1 MSRRLA
7 VNLRACVCLAMC
19 AVAWPAQAYFD
30 HFLNNTIVGRLSRP
44 QTEKLAAI
52 YRTALSEKDDG
63 STTPFQL
70 EADKDAKA
78 AEGSMTLV
86 KTTKKGDQ
94 RCRQVKSEFRQAGK
108 TEKWTGW
115 YCRKGDGDWRRTQM
129 KE

>member
-44 QTEKLAAI
+44 QTVTLAAI

-86 KTTKKGDQ
+86 KTTQKGDQ

>member
-7 VNLRACVCLAMC
+7 VNVRACVCLAMC

-44 QTEKLAAI
+44 QTETLAAI

-86 KTTKKGDQ
+86 KTTQKGDQ

>member
-19 AVAWPAQAYFD
+19 AVAWPGQAYFD

-44 QTEKLAAI
+44 QTETLAAI

-86 KTTKKGDQ
+86 KTTQKGDQ

>member
-44 QTEKLAAI
+44 QTETLAAI

-86 KTTKKGDQ
+86 KTTQKGDQ

>member
-1 MSRRLA
+1 MSRRFVA
-7 VNLRACVCLAMC
+7 QVHACVCLAMC

-86 KTTKKGDQ
+86 KTTQKGDQ

>member
-1 MSRRLA
+1 MPRRLV
-7 VNLRACVCLAMC
+7 VNLRACACLALC
-19 AVAWPAQAYFD
+19 VVAWPAQAYFD

-44 QTEKLAAI
+44 QTETLAAI

-86 KTTKKGDQ
+86 KTTQKGDQ

-129 KE
+129 KQ

>member
-44 QTEKLAAI
+44 QTEALAAI

-86 KTTKKGDQ
+86 KTTQKGDQ